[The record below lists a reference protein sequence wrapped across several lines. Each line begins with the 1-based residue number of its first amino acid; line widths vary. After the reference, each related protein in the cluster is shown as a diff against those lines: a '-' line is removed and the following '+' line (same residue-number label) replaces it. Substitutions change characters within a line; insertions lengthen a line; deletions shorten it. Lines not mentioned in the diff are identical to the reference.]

1 MLSSVGDNNTN
12 ASLHVTLQ
20 PWSIF
25 LFSDYLFQNTWE
37 TRDKYGIIL
46 SDKDTYYSIIICF
59 TTSKI
64 DKYKEK
70 LSPADYVFI
79 PSGTWWIFTKDTL
92 ILVKTWNIHKIE
104 RDKFPVLSPKFLGN
118 LNKTFFSELLE
129 KFKSSNEISN
139 FYKQLL

>member
-1 MLSSVGDNNTN
+1 MLSSVSDNDTNT
-12 ASLHVTLQ
+12 SLHVVLQ

-25 LFSDYLFQNTWE
+25 LFPDYLFQNTWE
-37 TRDKYGIIL
+37 TRDKYGDIL

-70 LSPADYVFI
+70 LSPTDYVFI
-79 PSGTWWIFTKDTL
+79 PSGTWWIFIKDTL

-104 RDKFPVLSPKFLGN
+104 RDKFPALSPKFLGN
-118 LNKTFFSELLE
+118 LDNALFSELLE
-129 KFKSSNEISN
+129 KFKSSTEISN
-139 FYKQLL
+139 FLKWLI